1 MLLALRV
8 KDFAIIDEITLDF
21 HDGFNVI
28 TGETGAGKS
37 LLIDALA
44 FLLGE
49 RASTDIIRTGSNR
62 SVVEAMFTMNGEVE
76 RLLDEWEI
84 PKEKD
89 GTLLVSRELNKNGRS
104 KCRVNGELVTV
115 GMLERLLSNIVEIHG
130 QHEHQR
136 ILHRDFQLEV
146 FDKLG
151 GETLINQKSR
161 VKELF
166 NNLKNLYSERDEIY
180 SKEKERQQ
188 RIDLLSFQIEEIEKA
203 NLRVGEEEELLE
215 ERLRI
220 QNFEKI
226 RFGLEEAIKF
236 LYESTEGM
244 SAFEQIGEGINIVK
258 QLTSIDENIGN
269 ILSLLE
275 NAKIYLGEAI
285 DNLIKYKDGLDI
297 DPSLLEEI
305 EERLYKISQLK
316 RKYGKNIEE
325 ILQYKE
331 RAKEELNILSNMEA
345 RLEIIENEISNLERK
360 LLEESQKL
368 SEMRKNIV
376 EEFIQKVERELSQ
389 LGMENAK
396 FSVEFQEPQS
406 GYININGVKIS
417 EKGMEVIEFMLAS
430 NPGENYKP
438 LRHVA
443 SGGELSRVMLAL
455 KTILNEVDNTP
466 VLIFDEIDVGIGGET
481 AYLLAQKLWSISKKR
496 QVFCVTHLP
505 QIAAWADYHFH
516 VEKKIVNDQTRIR
529 VSMLEDKSRVLE
541 LSRMLGGSI
550 VSDVSQ
556 QHAKE
561 LLVKASELKGR
572 ESLNEMGGDI
582 KIGGENH

>member
-37 LLIDALA
+37 LLVDAVA

-49 RASTDIIRTGSNR
+49 RASTDIIRSGSNR
-62 SVVEAMFTMNGEVE
+62 TLVEAMFTMNEEVE
-76 RLLDEWEI
+76 RLLDEWDI

-104 KCRVNGELVTV
+104 KCKVNGELVTV
-115 GMLERLLSNIVEIHG
+115 GMLERLLSNVVEIHG
-130 QHEHQR
+130 QHEHQK

-146 FDKLG
+146 FDRLG
-151 GETLINQKSR
+151 GDELLNQRNK

-166 NNLKNLYSERDEIY
+166 SRLKNLYAERDEIY
-180 SKEKERQQ
+180 GKEKERQQ

-203 NLRVGEEEELLE
+203 NLKIGEEEELLE
-215 ERLRI
+215 ERQRL
-220 QNFEKI
+220 QNYEKI
-226 RFGLEEAIKF
+226 RMGIEEAIKF
-236 LYESTEGM
+236 LYENPEGF
-244 SAFEQIGEGINIVK
+244 SAFEQLGEGLDIIK
-258 QLTSIDENIGN
+258 TLSSLDENISN
-269 ILSLLE
+269 IANLLE
-275 NAKIYLGEAI
+275 NAKIYLGEAV
-285 DNLIKYKDGLDI
+285 DNLIKYKDSMNL
-297 DPSLLEEI
+297 DPSAIEEI
-305 EERLYKISQLK
+305 EERLYRISQLK
-316 RKYGKNIEE
+316 RKYGKTIEE
-325 ILQYKE
+325 ILEYKE
-331 RAKEELNILSNMEA
+331 KAKEELDMLSNMEA
-345 RLEIIENEISNLERK
+345 RLENIEAEINSIEEK
-360 LLEESQKL
+360 LLYESEKL

-376 EEFIQKVERELSQ
+376 QDFVKRVESELSE
-389 LGMENAK
+389 LGMEHAK
-396 FSVEFQEPQS
+396 FSVEFIEPSS
-406 GYININGVKIS
+406 GLNINGVKLS
-417 EKGMEVIEFMLAS
+417 EKGREVIEFMLSS
-430 NPGENYKP
+430 NPGELFKP

-466 VLIFDEIDVGIGGET
+466 VLIFDEIDTGIGGET
-481 AYLLAQKLWSISKKR
+481 AYLLAQKLWNISKRR

-529 VSMLEDKSRVLE
+529 VSMLEDKSRILE

-561 LLVKASELKGR
+561 LLVKASQLKGK
-572 ESLNEMGGDI
+572 ESLENMGG
-582 KIGGENH
+582 ES

>member
-136 ILHRDFQLEV
+136 ILHKDFQLEV

-151 GETLINQKSR
+151 GEALLSQKSR

-166 NNLKNLYSERDEIY
+166 NNLKTLYSERDEIY

-203 NLRVGEEEELLE
+203 NLRIGEEEELLE
-215 ERLRI
+215 ERQKL
-220 QNFEKI
+220 QNYEKI
-226 RFGLEEAIKF
+226 RMGVEEAIKF
-236 LYESTEGM
+236 LYESTEEK
-244 SAFEQIGEGINIVK
+244 SAFEQIGEGINIIK
-258 QLTSIDENIGN
+258 QLTSVDENLTN
-269 ILSLLE
+269 ILDLLE

-285 DNLIKYKDGLDI
+285 DSLIKYKDSLDI
-297 DPSLLEEI
+297 DPSQIEDI

-316 RKYGKNIEE
+316 RKYGKSIEE

-331 RAKEELNILSNMEA
+331 RAKEELSVLSNMEA
-345 RLEIIENEISNLERK
+345 KLETIESEISNIERK
-360 LLEESQKL
+360 LIEESQKL
-368 SEMRKNIV
+368 SDMRKNMV
-376 EEFIQKVERELSQ
+376 NEFIQKVERELSQ
-389 LGMENAK
+389 LGMEHAK

-406 GYININGVKIS
+406 GYLNVNGIKIS
-417 EKGMEVIEFMLAS
+417 EKGTEVIEFMLAS
-430 NPGENYKP
+430 NPGESYKP

-481 AYLLAQKLWSISKKR
+481 AYLLAQKLWNISKKR

-516 VEKKIVNDQTRIR
+516 VEKKIVNEQTRIR

-561 LLVKASELKGR
+561 LLVRASELKGK
-572 ESLNEMGGDI
+572 ESLNELGGDI
-582 KIGGENH
+582 

>member
-21 HDGFNVI
+21 HDGLNVI

-37 LLIDALA
+37 LLVDALA

-49 RASTDIIRTGSNR
+49 RASTDIIRSGSNR
-62 SVVEAMFTMNGEVE
+62 SVVEAMFTMNEEVE

-89 GTLLVSRELNKNGRS
+89 GTLLVSRELNKSGRS

-130 QHEHQR
+130 QHEHQK

-146 FDKLG
+146 FDRLG
-151 GETLINQKSR
+151 GEELLDQKNK

-166 NNLKNLYSERDEIY
+166 LKLRNLYSERDEIY
-180 SKEKERQQ
+180 GKEKERQQ

-203 NLRVGEEEELLE
+203 NLRIGEEEELLE
-215 ERLRI
+215 ERQKL
-220 QNFEKI
+220 QNYEKVRVGI
-226 RFGLEEAIKF
+226 EEAIKF
-236 LYESTEGM
+236 LYENPEGM
-244 SAFEQIGEGINIVK
+244 SAFEQLGEGLDIIRSLSSMDENVGNIV
-258 QLTSIDENIGN
+258 
-269 ILSLLE
+269 SLLE
-275 NAKIYLGEAI
+275 NAKVYLGEAV
-285 DNLIKYKDGLDI
+285 DNLIRYKDSMSFE
-297 DPSLLEEI
+297 PSTIEEI
-305 EERLYKISQLK
+305 EERLYRISQLK

-325 ILQYKE
+325 ILNYKE
-331 RAKEELNILSNMEA
+331 KAKEELDMLSNMEA
-345 RLEIIENEISNLERK
+345 RLENIEAEISAVEEK
-360 LLEESQKL
+360 LLYESEKL
-368 SEMRKNIV
+368 SEMRRNMVEDFVKRV
-376 EEFIQKVERELSQ
+376 EEELSE
-389 LGMENAK
+389 LGMEHAK
-396 FSVEFQEPQS
+396 FAVEFMEPSS
-406 GYININGVKIS
+406 GLNINGVKIS
-417 EKGMEVIEFMLAS
+417 EKGREVIEFMLSS
-430 NPGENYKP
+430 NPGELFKP

-466 VLIFDEIDVGIGGET
+466 VLVFDEIDAGIGGET
-481 AYLLAQKLWSISKKR
+481 AYLLAQKLWNISKKR
-496 QVFCVTHLP
+496 QIFCVTHLP

-516 VEKKIVNDQTRIR
+516 VEKKVVNDQTRIR
-529 VSMLEDKSRVLE
+529 VSMLEDKSRIIE

-561 LLVKASELKGR
+561 LLVKASELKSRGA
-572 ESLNEMGGDI
+572 LNDR
-582 KIGGENH
+582 GGEN

>member
-21 HDGFNVI
+21 HDGLNVI

-37 LLIDALA
+37 LLVDALA

-62 SVVEAMFTMNGEVE
+62 SLVEAMFAMNEEAE

-115 GMLERLLSNIVEIHG
+115 GMLERLLSNILEIHG
-130 QHEHQR
+130 QHEHQK
-136 ILHRDFQLEV
+136 ILHKDFQLEV
-146 FDKLG
+146 FDLLG
-151 GETLINQKSR
+151 GDSLIEQKEK

-166 NNLKNLYSERDEIY
+166 SRLKGLYSEREEIY

-215 ERLRI
+215 QRQKL

-226 RFGLEEAIKF
+226 RYGIEDAIKY
-236 LYESTEGM
+236 LYENNEGY
-244 SAFEQIGEGINIVK
+244 SAFELIGEGLNSIK
-258 QLTSIDENIGN
+258 SLSFIDENISGV
-269 ILSLLE
+269 LELLE
-275 NAKIYLGEAI
+275 NAKLYLSEAV
-285 DNLIKYKDGLDI
+285 DNLMRYKDSLEI
-297 DPSLLEEI
+297 DPNALEYI
-305 EERLYKISQLK
+305 EERLYRISQLK

-325 ILQYKE
+325 ILDYKE
-331 RAKEELNILSNMEA
+331 KAKEELNTLSNMEA
-345 RLEIIENEISNLERK
+345 HLENIEKEIKELEEKLLFESEVLSQMRREIVDNFVRRVENELK
-360 LLEESQKL
+360 D
-368 SEMRKNIV
+368 
-376 EEFIQKVERELSQ
+376 
-389 LGMENAK
+389 LGMEHAR
-396 FSVEFQEPQS
+396 FSVDFQEPT
-406 GYININGVKIS
+406 GGFIFIDGIKVG
-417 EKGMEVIEFMLAS
+417 EKGREVVEFMLSS
-430 NPGENYKP
+430 NPGEAFKP
-438 LRHVA
+438 LRHIA
-443 SGGELSRVMLAL
+443 SGGELSRIMLAL

-466 VLIFDEIDVGIGGET
+466 VLVFDEIDTGIGGET
-481 AYLLAQKLWSISKKR
+481 AYLLAQKLWNISKKR

-516 VEKKIVNDQTRIR
+516 VEKKIINDQTRIR
-529 VSMLEDKSRVLE
+529 VSLLEDKTRVIE
-541 LSRMLGGSI
+541 ISRMLGGSI
-550 VSDVSQ
+550 VSEVSQ

-572 ESLNEMGGDI
+572 ENLKGFGG
-582 KIGGENH
+582 GM

>member
-21 HDGFNVI
+21 HDGLNVI

-37 LLIDALA
+37 LLVDALA

-62 SVVEAMFTMNGEVE
+62 SLVEAMFAMNEEAE

-115 GMLERLLSNIVEIHG
+115 GMLERLLSNILEIHG
-130 QHEHQR
+130 QHEHQK
-136 ILHRDFQLEV
+136 ILHKDFQLEV
-146 FDKLG
+146 FDLLG
-151 GETLINQKSR
+151 GYSLIEQKEK

-166 NNLKNLYSERDEIY
+166 SRLKGLYSERDEIY

-215 ERLRI
+215 QRQKL

-226 RFGLEEAIKF
+226 RYGIEDAIKY
-236 LYESTEGM
+236 LYENNEGYT
-244 SAFEQIGEGINIVK
+244 AFELIGEGLSSIK
-258 QLTSIDENIGN
+258 SLSSIDENISGV
-269 ILSLLE
+269 LELLE
-275 NAKIYLGEAI
+275 NAKLYLSEAI
-285 DNLIKYKDGLDI
+285 DNLMRYKDSLEI
-297 DPSLLEEI
+297 DPNALEYI
-305 EERLYKISQLK
+305 EERLYRISQLK

-325 ILQYKE
+325 ILDYKE
-331 RAKEELNILSNMEA
+331 KAKEELNTLSNMEA
-345 RLEIIENEISNLERK
+345 HLENIEKEIKELEEKLLYESEALSQMRREIVDNFVRRVENELK
-360 LLEESQKL
+360 D
-368 SEMRKNIV
+368 
-376 EEFIQKVERELSQ
+376 
-389 LGMENAK
+389 LGMEHAR
-396 FSVEFQEPQS
+396 FSVDFQEPT
-406 GYININGVKIS
+406 GGFIFIDGIKVG
-417 EKGMEVIEFMLAS
+417 EKGREVVEFMLSS
-430 NPGENYKP
+430 NPGEAFKP
-438 LRHVA
+438 LRHIA
-443 SGGELSRVMLAL
+443 SGGELSRIMLAL

-466 VLIFDEIDVGIGGET
+466 VLVFDEIDTGIGGET
-481 AYLLAQKLWSISKKR
+481 AYLLAQKLWNISKKR

-516 VEKKIVNDQTRIR
+516 VEKKIINDQTRIR
-529 VSMLEDKSRVLE
+529 VSLLEDKTRVIE
-541 LSRMLGGSI
+541 ISRMLGGSI
-550 VSDVSQ
+550 VSEVSQ

-572 ESLNEMGGDI
+572 ENLREFGGGI
-582 KIGGENH
+582 

>member
-37 LLIDALA
+37 LLVDAVA

-49 RASTDIIRTGSNR
+49 RASTDIIRSGSNR
-62 SVVEAMFTMNGEVE
+62 TLVEAMFTMNEEVE
-76 RLLDEWEI
+76 RLLDEWDI

-115 GMLERLLSNIVEIHG
+115 GMLERLLSNVVEIHG
-130 QHEHQR
+130 QHEHQK

-146 FDKLG
+146 FDRLG
-151 GETLINQKSR
+151 GDELLNQRNK
-161 VKELF
+161 VQELF
-166 NNLKNLYSERDEIY
+166 SRLKNLYAERDEIY
-180 SKEKERQQ
+180 GKEKERQQ

-203 NLRVGEEEELLE
+203 NLKIGEEEELLE
-215 ERLRI
+215 ERQRL
-220 QNFEKI
+220 QNYEKI
-226 RFGLEEAIKF
+226 RMGIEEAIKF
-236 LYESTEGM
+236 LYENPEGF
-244 SAFEQIGEGINIVK
+244 SAFEQLGEGLDIIK
-258 QLTSIDENIGN
+258 TLSSLDENISN
-269 ILSLLE
+269 IANLLE
-275 NAKIYLGEAI
+275 NAKIYLGEAV
-285 DNLIKYKDGLDI
+285 DNLIKYKDSMNL
-297 DPSLLEEI
+297 DPSAIEEI
-305 EERLYKISQLK
+305 EERLYRISQLK
-316 RKYGKNIEE
+316 RKYGKTIEE
-325 ILQYKE
+325 ILEYKE
-331 RAKEELNILSNMEA
+331 KAKEELDMLSNMEA
-345 RLEIIENEISNLERK
+345 RLENIEAEINSIEEK
-360 LLEESQKL
+360 LLYESEKL

-376 EEFIQKVERELSQ
+376 QDFVKRVESELSE
-389 LGMENAK
+389 LGMEHAK
-396 FSVEFQEPQS
+396 FSVEFIEPSS
-406 GYININGVKIS
+406 GLNINGVKLS
-417 EKGMEVIEFMLAS
+417 EKGREVIEFMLSS
-430 NPGENYKP
+430 NPGELFKP

-466 VLIFDEIDVGIGGET
+466 VLIFDEIDTGIGGET
-481 AYLLAQKLWSISKKR
+481 AYLLAQKLWNISKRR

-529 VSMLEDKSRVLE
+529 VSMLEDKSRILE

-561 LLVKASELKGR
+561 LLVKASQLKGK
-572 ESLNEMGGDI
+572 ESLENMGG
-582 KIGGENH
+582 ES